1 MPSRANCTVK
11 LLTAGVIVYLLVL
24 ILTLLTSCENPVSTA
39 ITQAEQASVRV
50 LDSVDRRTRGI
61 TQDAINR
68 TEAAL
73 ERTAQRSIKHAASLI
88 DTSVAAALRGAE
100 KTAITTEQAVRRD
113 VLSIRTLAYM
123 AALRDTLTGAPLRR
137 NLVQLTDTATNTALM
152 RVERYQQKAVEQLN
166 KQQKTWIE
174 TTYTLAAP
182 ILAAIGGLVIIAALG
197 FGAVRSWQRLQERRH
212 SRL

>member
-1 MPSRANCTVK
+1 MPYGSYCTIAAFA
-11 LLTAGVIVYLLVL
+11 LLTA
-24 ILTLLTSCENPVSTA
+24 CENPVSTA

-50 LDSVDRRTRGI
+50 VDTAAQRTRGI
-61 TQDAINR
+61 IDHARRATEIAANAWTDR
-68 TEAAL
+68 TADSL
-73 ERTAQRSIKHAASLI
+73 NQFTERTINHAARTVSATAI
-88 DTSVAAALRGAE
+88 ATEKALR
-100 KTAITTEQAVRRD
+100 RD
-113 VLSIRTLAYM
+113 ILSVRTLEY
-123 AALRDTLTGAPLRR
+123 AAKLRDTLTGAPLRQ

-152 RVERYQQKAVEQLN
+152 RVERYQQKTVEQLN